1 MANLLQRTVDNA
13 RQTIGSQ
20 LGNIRDTILPRSIDG
35 LELSS
40 LFGFLGGDVKVFP
53 LSLRD
58 SGATGDRPM
67 ISFTIEFDKG
77 SAPTTIFFPCP
88 GGIAFNDNGTY
99 GTINLGVLGAGAE
112 KVVKAIQSGSNAGGG
127 GAGAMEIAKT
137 VGGQITDLTK
147 QIMTNT
153 SAQAE
158 LVREGINSASAF
170 GQGGLGNFVTE
181 SVSNPRE
188 NTTFTS
194 NTLRSFSFNFKL
206 IASSAEEARE
216 VKLINETFQRAIYAK
231 KIPGSINSLQFPPT
245 TEVKFLFKGA
255 ENKFIPKIHKTYLTG
270 LSSTFNSSSNAYRT
284 NGEPFEVDF
293 SLTFQE
299 TRALTRE
306 DIEELQK
313 DSPDRSKGERGQF
326 RKIGEATRKT
336 TQGVIDSA
344 TNTVESIT
352 GAVDNLG
359 TIIED
364 GVDLK
369 SLFD

>member
-40 LFGFLGGDVKVFP
+40 LFGSLGGDVNVFP
-53 LSLRD
+53 PSLRD

-112 KVVKAIQSGSNAGGG
+112 KVVKAIQSGGAGGG
-127 GAGAMEIAKT
+127 VGTGKGAMNLADAVHT
-137 VGGQITDLTK
+137 QISDLTK

-216 VKLINETFQRAIYAK
+216 VKLINETFQKAIYAK

-336 TQGVIDSA
+336 TQGVIDSDVG
-344 TNTVESIT
+344 TTVT

>member
-1 MANLLQRTVDNA
+1 
-13 RQTIGSQ
+13 
-20 LGNIRDTILPRSIDG
+20 
-35 LELSS
+35 
-40 LFGFLGGDVKVFP
+40 
-53 LSLRD
+53 
-58 SGATGDRPM
+58 
-67 ISFTIEFDKG
+67 
-77 SAPTTIFFPCP
+77 
-88 GGIAFNDNGTY
+88 
-99 GTINLGVLGAGAE
+99 
-112 KVVKAIQSGSNAGGG
+112 
-127 GAGAMEIAKT
+127 
-137 VGGQITDLTK
+137 
-147 QIMTNT
+147 MTNT

-158 LVREGINSASAF
+158 LAGSGVNKAGSMF
-170 GQGGLGNFVTE
+170 GMDGLGNFATE

-194 NTLRSFSFNFKL
+194 NTLRTFSFNFKL

-270 LSSTFNSSSNAYRT
+270 LSSTFNSTSNAYRT

-313 DSPDRSKGERGQF
+313 DSPDRTKGERGQF

-336 TQGVIDSA
+336 TQNLIDSDVA
-344 TNTVESIT
+344 TSIT
-352 GAVDNLG
+352 GAVDNIG
-359 TIIED
+359 TILED
-364 GVDLK
+364 GGDLT
-369 SLFD
+369 SLFFD